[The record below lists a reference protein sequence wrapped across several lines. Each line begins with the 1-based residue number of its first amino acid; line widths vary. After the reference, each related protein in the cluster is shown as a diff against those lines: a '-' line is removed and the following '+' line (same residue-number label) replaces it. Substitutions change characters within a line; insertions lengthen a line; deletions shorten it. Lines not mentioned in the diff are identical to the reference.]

1 MKNPSAKRVNHG
13 PNGLD
18 KKAKN
23 NYYMK
28 KELIK
33 IMFKKN
39 GNNEKASQGNKS
51 KNNIYLQKNQ
61 TRNHIS
67 SKNKENENK
76 YISLK
81 SNNLNSLEGVQTKE
95 NVSFGINK
103 IGKNN
108 NLTHKSNKPN
118 MFLYN
123 QYNTQNNDRKN
134 IKNES
139 NSTRPITQPSENKE
153 IIGYKS
159 CGKNNGKT
167 INNNRL
173 NLNKNFISILNS
185 NISDNFNNN
194 LINIRNPKS
203 VSKSPKRNHST
214 NAHHK
219 NPEFVKTLE
228 MMHKNQHK
236 QYKILKDFYEK
247 ENEINK
253 KYSLFSFPEIKKDL
267 LNNNAQIP
275 SEYFNNFLDTY
286 CKEEKTLEF
295 QIIPNFMD
303 NQTEINNRMRA
314 IVVNW
319 MIEVH
324 DRFKLLP
331 DTLFLSV
338 IIFDRYMSIV
348 NNIKK
353 ERLQLIGVTSLLIAC
368 KYEEIFSPEVRDFV
382 CILDRTYEKEDL
394 MEQENLMLKILK
406 FEVTFPT
413 SLRYFEILRVE
424 FGIEEKY
431 YSYGY
436 YLLELCLIDCR
447 FSKYMQAV
455 IATTVCFFLLK
466 IYYKISFKQF
476 MAKYI
481 KIKEN
486 EIKDCLID
494 ICFLIDN
501 IDNSIYPSVN
511 KKYKK
516 ISYEIKKAV
525 FNNDSSKYYANFS
538 TT

>member
-1 MKNPSAKRVNHG
+1 MRNPSAKRVYHVQNAAE
-13 PNGLD
+13 
-18 KKAKN
+18 KKQKN
-23 NYYMK
+23 NFYMK

-39 GNNEKASQGNKS
+39 GNNEKASQTNKS
-51 KNNIYLQKNQ
+51 KNNNNLQKNQ
-61 TRNHIS
+61 TRNHIN
-67 SKNKENENK
+67 SKSKENEQK
-76 YISLK
+76 YTSLK
-81 SNNLNSLEGVQTKE
+81 SSNLNSLEGVQRQD
-95 NVSFGINK
+95 NINFGR
-103 IGKNN
+103 IGKN
-108 NLTHKSNKPN
+108 NLTHKSNKQN
-118 MFLYN
+118 MQLYN
-123 QYNTQNNDRKN
+123 QYNTQINENKNMKLENNT
-134 IKNES
+134 I
-139 NSTRPITQPSENKE
+139 RPITQPNEKE
-153 IIGYKS
+153 IIIGYKS

-167 INNNRL
+167 LNNRY
-173 NLNKNFISILNS
+173 NLNKNFNLIFNS
-185 NISDNFNNN
+185 NISDNLSNN
-194 LINIRNPKS
+194 IMNIRDPKS

-214 NAHHK
+214 NTNHK
-219 NPEFVKTLE
+219 NLEFTQKLK
-228 MMHKNQHK
+228 MMHLNQIK
-236 QYKILKDFYEK
+236 QYKKLEIFYQK
-247 ENEINK
+247 ENEVNQ
-253 KYSLFSFPEIKKDL
+253 KYSLFSFPEIKNGL
-267 LNNNAQIP
+267 YNNNAQIP
-275 SEYFNNFLDTY
+275 TEYFNNFLDTY

-295 QIIPNFMD
+295 KIMPNFMD
-303 NQTEINNRMRA
+303 NQIEINNRMRA

-331 DTLFLSV
+331 DTLYLSI

-394 MEQENLMLKILK
+394 MEEENLMLKILK

-431 YSYGY
+431 YNHGY
-436 YLLELCLIDCR
+436 YLLELCLLDCR

-455 IATTVCFFLLK
+455 IATTVCFFILK

-476 MAKYI
+476 MGRYI

-486 EIKDCLID
+486 EIKECLID

-501 IDNSIYPSVN
+501 IDNSIYPAVN
-511 KKYKK
+511 KKYKN
-516 ISYEIKKAV
+516 IANEIKKSV
-525 FNNDSSKYYANFS
+525 FNNDKDNYNINFS
-538 TT
+538 TN

>member
-1 MKNPSAKRVNHG
+1 MKNPSAKRINHG
-13 PNGLD
+13 QNGQE
-18 KKAKN
+18 KKPKN

-39 GNNEKASQGNKS
+39 GASEKVSQMNKS
-51 KNNIYLQKNQ
+51 KNNIYIQKNQ
-61 TRNHIS
+61 TRNHIN

-76 YISLK
+76 YISIK
-81 SNNLNSLEGVQTKE
+81 SNNLNSIENMNIKE
-95 NVSFGINK
+95 NNNYAINK
-103 IGKNN
+103 IGKNT
-108 NLTHKSNKPN
+108 LTHKANKPN
-118 MFLYN
+118 MLLYN
-123 QYNTQNNDRKN
+123 QYNTQINEHKN
-134 IKNES
+134 AKYEGS
-139 NSTRPITQPSENKE
+139 NTRPITQPSENNE
-153 IIGYKS
+153 VIGYKS
-159 CGKNNGKT
+159 CGKNNTKS
-167 INNNRL
+167 INNHKF
-173 NLNKNFISILNS
+173 NLNKNFVSILNN
-185 NISDNFNNN
+185 NISENFNINN
-194 LINIRNPKS
+194 KINIRNPKS

-219 NPEFVKTLE
+219 NPELVKKLE
-228 MMHKNQHK
+228 IMQKNQYK
-236 QYKILKDFYEK
+236 QYRKLNDFYQK

-253 KYSLFSFPEIKKDL
+253 KYSLFSFPEIKNDSI
-267 LNNNAQIP
+267 NNNAQIP

-295 QIIPNFMD
+295 KITQNFMD
-303 NQTEINNRMRA
+303 SQTEINNRMRA

-331 DTLFLSV
+331 DTLYLSV
-338 IIFDRYMSIV
+338 IIFDRYMSIIK
-348 NNIKK
+348 NIKK

-368 KYEEIFSPEVRDFV
+368 KYEEIFSPEIRDFV

-431 YSYGY
+431 YNYGY

-466 IYYKISFKQF
+466 IYYKISFRQF
-476 MAKYI
+476 MGKYI
-481 KIKEN
+481 KIKES
-486 EIKDCLID
+486 EIKECLID

-501 IDNSIYPSVN
+501 IENSIYPAVN

-516 ISYEIKKAV
+516 IASEIKKAV
-525 FNNDSSKYYANFS
+525 FNNDVDNYYNNYS
-538 TT
+538 TN

>member
-1 MKNPSAKRVNHG
+1 MRNPSAKKIG
-13 PNGLD
+13 E
-18 KKAKN
+18 KKNKS

-33 IMFKKN
+33 IMFKKS
-39 GNNEKASQGNKS
+39 GNNDKISQVNKS
-51 KNNIYLQKNQ
+51 KNNMQLQKNQ
-61 TRNHIS
+61 TRNHIN
-67 SKNKENENK
+67 SKTKDNNNK
-76 YISLK
+76 YITTK
-81 SNNLNSLEGVQTKE
+81 SNILNSVEKLQTKE
-95 NVSFGINK
+95 NNSYRINN

-108 NLTHKSNKPN
+108 LSQKVNKPN
-118 MFLYN
+118 MLLFN
-123 QYNTQNNDRKN
+123 QYKTQINERKN
-134 IKNES
+134 LKIELNNIKPAAQLNE
-139 NSTRPITQPSENKE
+139 NFE
-153 IIGYKS
+153 IIGYKA
-159 CGKNNGKT
+159 KNIAKSVNNYHKNL
-167 INNNRL
+167 NNNYL
-173 NLNKNFISILNS
+173 SVL
-185 NISDNFNNN
+185 NNN
-194 LINIRNPKS
+194 LYNNLNNNIINLRDPKS

-214 NAHHK
+214 NEHHK
-219 NPEFVKTLE
+219 NPELSKKLE

-236 QYKILKDFYEK
+236 QYLKLNEFYK
-247 ENEINK
+247 RENEINK
-253 KYSLFSFPEIKKDL
+253 NYSLFSFPEIKNDS

-275 SEYFNNFLDTY
+275 AEYFNNFLDTY
-286 CKEEKTLEF
+286 CREEKTLEF
-295 QIIPNFMD
+295 KIIPNFMD
-303 NQTEINNRMRA
+303 SQTEINNRMRA

-348 NNIKK
+348 KNIKK

-431 YSYGY
+431 YNYGC

-455 IATTVCFFLLK
+455 ISTTVCFFLLK
-466 IYYKISFKQF
+466 LYYKINFKKF
-476 MAKYI
+476 MENNI
-481 KIKEN
+481 KIKEK
-486 EIKDCLID
+486 EIKECLID

-501 IDNSIYPSVN
+501 IDNSIYPAVN

-516 ISYEIKKAV
+516 IPSEIKKAV
-525 FNNDSSKYYANFS
+525 FNNNYEDNNNFS
-538 TT
+538 VSTT

>member
-1 MKNPSAKRVNHG
+1 MKNPSAKKLSHG
-13 PNGLD
+13 QNLQD
-18 KKAKN
+18 KKPKN
-23 NYYMK
+23 NYYMKNMK

-33 IMFKKN
+33 IMFKN
-39 GNNEKASQGNKS
+39 GGNQKAQINKS
-51 KNNIYLQKNQ
+51 KNNIYIQKNQ
-61 TRNHIS
+61 TRNLAN

-76 YISLK
+76 IISTK
-81 SNNLNSLEGVQTKE
+81 SNNLNSLESM
-95 NVSFGINK
+95 NIHK

-108 NLTHKSNKPN
+108 ITQKSNKSN

-123 QYNTQNNDRKN
+123 QYNTQINEPHKN
-134 IKNES
+134 PKVEGGT
-139 NSTRPITQPSENKE
+139 TRPITQPSESNE
-153 IIGYKS
+153 VTGYKS
-159 CGKNNGKT
+159 CGKNNPKS
-167 INNNRL
+167 NFNNRF
-173 NLNKNFISILNS
+173 NLNKNYMSILNN
-185 NISDNFNNN
+185 NISENFSNNK
-194 LINIRNPKS
+194 INIRNPKS
-203 VSKSPKRNHST
+203 LSKSPKRNHST
-214 NAHHK
+214 NVHHK
-219 NPEFVKTLE
+219 NPELAKKLE
-228 MMHKNQHK
+228 IMQKNQLK
-236 QYKILKDFYEK
+236 QYKILNDFYHK

-253 KYSLFSFPEIKKDL
+253 KYSLFSFPEIKNDL

-275 SEYFNNFLDTY
+275 TEYFNNFLDTY

-295 QIIPNFMD
+295 RIIPNFME
-303 NQTEINNRMRA
+303 NQIDINNRMRA

-331 DTLFLSV
+331 DTLYLSV

-348 NNIKK
+348 KNIKK

-368 KYEEIFSPEVRDFV
+368 KYEEIFSPEIRDFV

-424 FGIEEKY
+424 YGIEEKY
-431 YSYGY
+431 YNYGY
-436 YLLELCLIDCR
+436 YLLELSLLDCR

-476 MAKYI
+476 MGKYI

-486 EIKDCLID
+486 EIKECLID

-501 IDNSIYPSVN
+501 IENSIYPAVN

-516 ISYEIKKAV
+516 IASEIKRAI
-525 FNNDSSKYYANFS
+525 FYNDGDHNNNYS
-538 TT
+538 TN

>member
-1 MKNPSAKRVNHG
+1 MRNPSIKRVYHG
-13 PNGLD
+13 QNGGD
-18 KKAKN
+18 KKQKN

-28 KELIK
+28 RELIK

-39 GNNEKASQGNKS
+39 GNNEKISQAKQS
-51 KNNIYLQKNQ
+51 KNNTQILKNQ
-61 TRNHIS
+61 TRNHIN
-67 SKNKENENK
+67 SKNKDIENK
-76 YISLK
+76 YIK
-81 SNNLNSLEGVQTKE
+81 SNNLNSLEGLQTKE
-95 NVSFGINK
+95 NNSLGINK
-103 IGKNN
+103 IGKN

-118 MFLYN
+118 MLLYN
-123 QYNTQNNDRKN
+123 QYNTQNENK
-134 IKNES
+134 IKNDGNS
-139 NSTRPITQPSENKE
+139 NRPITQPSENKE
-153 IIGYKS
+153 VVGYKS
-159 CGKNNGKT
+159 CGKNNIKSV
-167 INNNRL
+167 NNYRY
-173 NLNKNFISILNS
+173 NLNKNFISILNN
-185 NISDNFNNN
+185 NISDNFSNNM
-194 LINIRNPKS
+194 INIRDPKS
-203 VSKSPKRNHST
+203 LSKSPKRNHST

-219 NPEFVKTLE
+219 NPEFVKQLE
-228 MMHKNQHK
+228 IMHKNQYI
-236 QYKILKDFYEK
+236 QYNKLNEFYQK

-253 KYSLFSFPEIKKDL
+253 KYSLFNFPELKNYS
-267 LNNNAQIP
+267 LNNNAQLP
-275 SEYFNNFLDTY
+275 TEYFNNFLDTY

-295 QIIPNFMD
+295 NIIPNFMD
-303 NQTEINNRMRA
+303 NQIDINNRMRA

-338 IIFDRYMSIV
+338 IIFDRYMSIIK
-348 NNIKK
+348 NIKK

-394 MEQENLMLKILK
+394 MEQENLMLKVLK

-424 FGIEEKY
+424 FGIDEKY
-431 YSYGY
+431 YNYGY

-447 FSKYMQAV
+447 FSRYMQAV

-466 IYYKISFKQF
+466 IYYKMSFKQF
-476 MAKYI
+476 MGKYI

-501 IDNSIYPSVN
+501 IDNSIYPAVN

-525 FNNDSSKYYANFS
+525 FNNDGDGDKYNNANFS
-538 TT
+538 TN

>member
-1 MKNPSAKRVNHG
+1 MKNPSAKKLSHG
-13 PNGLD
+13 QNMQE
-18 KKAKN
+18 KKPKN
-23 NYYMK
+23 NYMK

-33 IMFKKN
+33 IMFKKG
-39 GNNEKASQGNKS
+39 GNDKSQINKS
-51 KNNIYLQKNQ
+51 KNNIYIQKNQ
-61 TRNHIS
+61 TRNIVNV
-67 SKNKENENK
+67 KNKDSDNK
-76 YISLK
+76 CTSIK
-81 SNNLNSLEGVQTKE
+81 SNNLNSLE
-95 NVSFGINK
+95 NMNINK
-103 IGKNN
+103 MSKNSN
-108 NLTHKSNKPN
+108 ITHKSNKPN

-123 QYNTQNNDRKN
+123 QYNTQINEHKN
-134 IKNES
+134 PKYEGGT
-139 NSTRPITQPSENKE
+139 TRPITQPSENNE
-153 IIGYKS
+153 VTGYKS
-159 CGKNNGKT
+159 CGKSNPKSMY
-167 INNNRL
+167 NNRF
-173 NLNKNFISILNS
+173 NLNKNFMSILNN
-185 NISDNFNNN
+185 NISENYNGNK
-194 LINIRNPKS
+194 INIRNPKS

-219 NPEFVKTLE
+219 NPELAKKLE
-228 MMHKNQHK
+228 MMQKNQQK
-236 QYKILKDFYEK
+236 QYKILNDFYHK

-253 KYSLFSFPEIKKDL
+253 KYSLFSFPEIKNDV
-267 LNNNAQIP
+267 LNYNAQIP
-275 SEYFNNFLDTY
+275 TEYFNNFLDTY

-295 QIIPNFMD
+295 RIIPNFMD

-331 DTLFLSV
+331 DTLYLSV
-338 IIFDRYMSIV
+338 IIFDRYMSIIK
-348 NNIKK
+348 NIKK

-368 KYEEIFSPEVRDFV
+368 KYEEIFSPEIRDFV

-431 YSYGY
+431 YNHGY
-436 YLLELCLIDCR
+436 YLLELCLLDCR

-466 IYYKISFKQF
+466 IYYKINFKQF
-476 MAKYI
+476 MGKYI
-481 KIKEN
+481 KIKDN
-486 EIKDCLID
+486 DIKECLID

-501 IDNSIYPSVN
+501 IENSIYPAVN

-516 ISYEIKKAV
+516 IAPEIKKAV
-525 FNNDSSKYYANFS
+525 FNNDGDNNNYS
-538 TT
+538 TN